1 MPDQVA
7 REMSKVEDAEAGED
21 TGPRWA
27 RRDRPSLRNVK
38 RSELL
43 AREIVEEI
51 VSRRLQ
57 PGDLLPAE
65 GAMLSNYEVGR
76 ASLREALRLLEA
88 QGLVTLKPGPGGGPV
103 VGRVDAANLGRTATL
118 YFRLAGATCGL
129 LAEAMLVLDPWL
141 AEVAAQRSD
150 REFAEA
156 KLGACMAAADSQ
168 QGESIGVWRTVPEF
182 HDTVYHLSGNG
193 VLETVASAVGA
204 IFRSQILSQVDMAS
218 RQPKFLADHYRLAEA
233 ISAGQPNKAR
243 RLAYEHMKSIVDTV
257 TDESPALLDRLIE
270 WR

>member
-1 MPDQVA
+1 MNQELEPRRQV
-7 REMSKVEDAEAGED
+7 
-21 TGPRWA
+21 
-27 RRDRPSLRNVK
+27 RRPAPSLRNVK

-51 VSRRLQ
+51 ISRQLQ

-65 GAMLSNYEVGR
+65 AVMLSHYEVGR

-103 VGRVDAANLGRTATL
+103 VGKVEAANLGRTATL

-141 AEVAAQRSD
+141 AELAAQRSD
-150 REFAEA
+150 PVRAQEA
-156 KLGACMAAADSQ
+156 LGPCMAAADEVE
-168 QGESIGVWRTVPEF
+168 GDTKGVWMTAPEF
-182 HDTVYHLSGNG
+182 HDTVYQLSGNG
-193 VLETVASAVGA
+193 VLETMATAVGA
-204 IFRSQILSQVDMAS
+204 IFRTQVLSQVDLTANQH
-218 RQPKFLADHYRLAEA
+218 RFLSDHHRLAEA
-233 ISAGQPNKAR
+233 IAAGQPTKAR
-243 RLAYEHMKSIVDTV
+243 RLAYEHMQSIIDTAA
-257 TDESPALLDRLIE
+257 EQAPSLMDRLIE